1 MTEEFVFSFQMFI
14 HASMDSLYEH
24 VSKDSLPKD
33 FGGNLDSMATYH
45 SQFILRTSTTSV

>member
-1 MTEEFVFSFQMFI
+1 MNRYLRNVLISFQMLL
-14 HASMDSLYEH
+14 HTSMETLYDH

-45 SQFILRTSTTSV
+45 SQFTLRTV